1 MAETYSLTAPARVK
15 FTDASIGEALSH
27 SWKFGDGTNS
37 GNANP
42 IHTYQ
47 TPGTYRVE
55 LTVTSGDD
63 LSDTTTT
70 DLVVYEESSGNGN
83 GNGNGRDDLLRD

>member
-1 MAETYSLTAPARVK
+1 MAETPSLTAPARVK
-15 FTDASIGEALSH
+15 FTNASIGESLSH

-37 GNANP
+37 GNTNP

-55 LTVTSGDD
+55 LTVTTPDD
-63 LSDTTTT
+63 LSDTATT

-83 GNGNGRDDLLRD
+83 GKDDLLRD